1 LSFTRPALVACLLA
15 SVVPAAQAD
24 EAKAPAA
31 AAPAPKKATP
41 SEKAAPT
48 QVTRQVA
55 APDDELLEFL
65 GSVDSEEG
73 DEAWLDYLSQ
83 ADIAKAARKPK
94 AAATDP
100 EGDKK

>member
-1 LSFTRPALVACLLA
+1 MSIARPVLVACLLA
-15 SVVPAAQAD
+15 AAVSAAQAD
-24 EAKAPAA
+24 EPKAPA
-31 AAPAPKKATP
+31 AAPAPKATP
-41 SEKAAPT
+41 PAKTAPA
-48 QVTRQVA
+48 QATRQVA

-83 ADIAKAARKPK
+83 ADIAKAARKQK
-94 AAATDP
+94 ASASDP

>member
-1 LSFTRPALVACLLA
+1 MSFAPPALVVCLLA
-15 SVVPAAQAD
+15 AVVPAAQAE
-24 EAKAPAA
+24 EAKAPATTPA
-31 AAPAPKKATP
+31 PKAAPAT
-41 SEKAAPT
+41 AAPAKP
-48 QVTRQVA
+48 VRPAA

-83 ADIAKAARKPK
+83 ADIAKAARKK
-94 AAATDP
+94 TAASDP